1 MSSKDLG
8 KACFVSTATVYR
20 LCDKLNLA
28 GFSDL
33 KIKITSSLNDYLKS
47 NGDFNFDF
55 PVNPY
60 QTHYE
65 IDFIIPKKNKI
76 CPIEVKSSNYKK
88 HTSIDEF
95 YKKYSSRIL
104 ERYIIHTK
112 DVSKDQDILCLPI
125 YLTQFIL

>member
-47 NGDFNFDF
+47 METLILIFLL
-55 PVNPY
+55 
-60 QTHYE
+60 
-65 IDFIIPKKNKI
+65 ILIKRIMKLFIKSKKIMNK
-76 CPIEVKSSNYKK
+76 PL
-88 HTSIDEF
+88 
-95 YKKYSSRIL
+95 IL
-104 ERYIIHTK
+104 QLIFL
-112 DVSKDQDILCLPI
+112 V
-125 YLTQFIL
+125 

>member
-65 IDFIIPKKNKI
+65 IVHKTKKIMNK
-76 CPIEVKSSNYKK
+76 PL
-88 HTSIDEF
+88 
-95 YKKYSSRIL
+95 IL
-104 ERYIIHTK
+104 RLIFL
-112 DVSKDQDILCLPI
+112 V
-125 YLTQFIL
+125 